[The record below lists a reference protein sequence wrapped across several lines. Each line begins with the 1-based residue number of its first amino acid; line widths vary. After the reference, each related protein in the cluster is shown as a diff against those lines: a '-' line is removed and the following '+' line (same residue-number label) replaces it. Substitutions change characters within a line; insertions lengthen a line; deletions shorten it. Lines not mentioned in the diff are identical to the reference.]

1 MEKFI
6 SYTKLSKKKKRELD
20 RKRRNTWGSLS
31 PVTRREANRKV
42 YNRKKARM
50 RDSEDDPSVPFS

>member
-20 RKRRNTWGSLS
+20 RKRRNIWGSLS
-31 PVTRREANRKV
+31 PVTRREANRRG

-50 RDSEDDPSVPFS
+50 RDNEDDPSVPFS

>member
-1 MEKFI
+1 MEKFV

-31 PVTRREANRKV
+31 PVTRREANSKS

>member
-6 SYTKLSKKKKRELD
+6 SYGKLSKKKKRELD

-31 PVTRREANRKV
+31 PVIRREANRKA
-42 YNRKKARM
+42 YSRKRARI
-50 RDSEDDPSVPFS
+50 RDLEDDPSGPFP